1 MTLGR
6 LQQDLPFSPVSRATI
21 QDHVYGKLRDL
32 ILNGAIEP
40 GRTVT
45 VQSLSEAF
53 GCSAMPVREAM
64 HRLVA
69 EKALTVVAGRS
80 VGIPSLTLDRLEDL
94 RRVRVEVEGM
104 AAAWAAGGLSPDVLE
119 HLDDLIAEMER
130 AKTERDRA
138 RYVPANRDFHF
149 TIYRAAGSDA
159 LLAII
164 ESLWLQIGPY
174 FNILNTTE
182 NWGSANLEHK
192 AMRQALAR
200 NDGEAVREAL
210 RADIDGAANALNL
223 VLTHPE
229 AVPTK
234 TGMSAG
240 ARRGPPRRR
249 LSPSSLS
256 SRASR

>member
-1 MTLGR
+1 MTVVR
-6 LQQDLPFSPVSRATI
+6 LQQGLPFSPVSRATI

-69 EKALTVVAGRS
+69 EKALDVVAGRS
-80 VGIPSLTLDRLEDL
+80 VGIPRLTLDRLEDL
-94 RRVRVEVEGM
+94 RRVRAEVEGM
-104 AAAWAAGGLSPDVLE
+104 AAAWAAASLPEAALD
-119 HLDDLIAEMER
+119 HLDRLIAEMDG
-130 AKTERDRA
+130 AKADRDRA

-149 TIYRAAGSDA
+149 TIYRAAGSET

-174 FNILNTTE
+174 FNVLNTTG
-182 NWGSANLEHK
+182 NWGSANREHK
-192 AMRQALAR
+192 AMRDALAR
-200 NDGEAVREAL
+200 RDGAAVRAAL
-210 RADIDGAANALNL
+210 VADIDGAASALVA
-223 VLTHPE
+223 VLTRPE
-229 AVPTK
+229 AASPP
-234 TGMSAG
+234 
-240 ARRGPPRRR
+240 ARRARR
-249 LSPSSLS
+249 
-256 SRASR
+256 

>member
-1 MTLGR
+1 MIVVR
-6 LQQDLPFSPVSRATI
+6 LQPDLPVSPVSRATI

-80 VGIPSLTLDRLEDL
+80 VGIPGLTLDRLEDL
-94 RRVRVEVEGM
+94 RRVRAEVEGM
-104 AAAWAAGGLSPDVLE
+104 AAAWAAASLSEAALA
-119 HLDDLIAEMER
+119 HLDGLIAEMDG
-130 AKTERDRA
+130 AKADRDRD
-138 RYVPANRDFHF
+138 RFVPANRDFHF
-149 TIYRAAGSDA
+149 TIYRATGSET

-174 FNILNTTE
+174 FNILDTTD
-182 NWGSANLEHK
+182 NWGSANLAHK
-192 AMRQALAR
+192 AMREALAR
-200 NDGEAVREAL
+200 RDGAALREAL
-210 RADIDGAANALNL
+210 VADIDAAAAALAL
-223 VLTHPE
+223 VLARPEPE
-229 AVPTK
+229 AP
-234 TGMSAG
+234 A
-240 ARRGPPRRR
+240 ARRARRPAR
-249 LSPSSLS
+249 
-256 SRASR
+256 RAPAR

>member
-1 MTLGR
+1 MTLVR
-6 LQQDLPFSPVSRATI
+6 VPLEPPVSPVSRATI
-21 QDHVYGKLRDL
+21 QDHVYGRLRDL
-32 ILNGAIEP
+32 ILNGVIEP

-94 RRVRVEVEGM
+94 RRVRAEVEGM
-104 AAAWAAGGLSPDVLE
+104 AGAWAAASLPEAALA
-119 HLDDLIAEMER
+119 HLDGLIAEMDG
-130 AKTERDRA
+130 AKADRDRA

-149 TIYRAAGSDA
+149 TIYRAAGSDT

-174 FNILNTTE
+174 FNILNTTD

-192 AMRQALAR
+192 AMRGALAR
-200 NDGEAVREAL
+200 RDGQAVRDAL
-210 RADIDGAANALNL
+210 VADIDGAAEALAL
-223 VLTHPE
+223 VLSRPE
-229 AVPTK
+229 PLAAP
-234 TGMSAG
+234 
-240 ARRGPPRRR
+240 ARRDKRPARRAKAR
-249 LSPSSLS
+249 
-256 SRASR
+256 

>member
-1 MTLGR
+1 MTVVR
-6 LQQDLPFSPVSRATI
+6 LQQGLPFSPVSRATI
-21 QDHVYGKLRDL
+21 QDHVYGKLRES

-80 VGIPSLTLDRLEDL
+80 VGIPHLTPDRLEDL
-94 RRVRVEVEGM
+94 RRVRAEVEGM
-104 AAAWAAGGLSPDVLE
+104 AAAWAASSLPDEALG
-119 HLDDLIAEMER
+119 HLDALIAEMDG
-130 AKTERDRA
+130 AKAERDRA

-149 TIYRAAGSDA
+149 TIYRAAGSET

-174 FNILNTTE
+174 FNILNATE
-182 NWGSANLEHK
+182 NWSSANLEHK
-192 AMRQALAR
+192 AMRSALAR
-200 NDGEAVREAL
+200 RDGAAVRAAL
-210 RADIDGAANALNL
+210 VADIDGAAEALGL
-223 VLTHPE
+223 VLTRPDPI
-229 AVPTK
+229 AAT
-234 TGMSAG
+234 S
-240 ARRGPPRRR
+240 RRSKR
-249 LSPSSLS
+249 LP
-256 SRASR
+256 

>member
-1 MTLGR
+1 MTVVR
-6 LQQDLPFSPVSRATI
+6 LQQGLPFSPVSRATI

-69 EKALTVVAGRS
+69 EKALDVVAGRS
-80 VGIPSLTLDRLEDL
+80 VGIPRLTLDRLEDL
-94 RRVRVEVEGM
+94 RRVRAEVEGM
-104 AAAWAAGGLSPDVLE
+104 AAAWAAASLPEATLV
-119 HLDDLIAEMER
+119 HLDALIAEMDG
-130 AKTERDRA
+130 AKADRDRA

-149 TIYRAAGSDA
+149 TVYRAAGSDT

-174 FNILNTTE
+174 FNILNTTD

-192 AMRQALAR
+192 AMREALAR
-200 NDGEAVREAL
+200 RDGAAVREAL
-210 RADIDGAANALNL
+210 VADIDGAAEALAS
-223 VLTHPE
+223 VLSRPE
-229 AVPTK
+229 PAAAPARRQ
-234 TGMSAG
+234 GRP
-240 ARRGPPRRR
+240 ARRGAAR
-249 LSPSSLS
+249 
-256 SRASR
+256 

>member
-1 MTLGR
+1 MTLTR

-21 QDHVYGKLRDL
+21 QDNVYGKLREL

-45 VQSLSEAF
+45 VQSLAEAF

-80 VGIPSLTLDRLEDL
+80 VGIPRLTLDRLEDL
-94 RRVRVEVEGM
+94 RRVRVEVEGT
-104 AAAWAAGGLSPDVLE
+104 AVTWAARRMPSDTLD
-119 HLDDLIAEMER
+119 HLDDLITEMDH
-130 AKTERDRA
+130 AKAERDRA

-149 TIYRAAGSDA
+149 TVYRAAESDA

-174 FNILNTTE
+174 FNILNTTD

-192 AMRQALAR
+192 AMREALAR
-200 NDGEAVREAL
+200 RDGRAVRKAL
-210 RADIDGAANALNL
+210 QADIDGAAAALIN
-223 VLTHPE
+223 VLERPE
-229 AVPTK
+229 PTP
-234 TGMSAG
+234 SG
-240 ARRGPPRRR
+240 AHER
-249 LSPSSLS
+249 
-256 SRASR
+256 

>member
-1 MTLGR
+1 MTVVHPR
-6 LQQDLPFSPVSRATI
+6 QDPPVSPVSRATI
-21 QDHVYGKLRDL
+21 QDHVYGRLRDL

-40 GRTVT
+40 GRIVT

-80 VGIPSLTLDRLEDL
+80 VGIPGLTLDRLEDL
-94 RRVRVEVEGM
+94 RRVRAEVEGL
-104 AAAWAAGGLSPDVLE
+104 AAAWAAASLSEAALA
-119 HLDDLIAEMER
+119 HLDGLIAEMDG
-130 AKTERDRA
+130 AKADRDRA

-149 TIYRAAGSDA
+149 TIYRAAGSET

-174 FNILNTTE
+174 FNILNTTD

-192 AMRQALAR
+192 AMREALAR
-200 NDGEAVREAL
+200 RDGPAVREAL
-210 RADIDGAANALNL
+210 LADIDGAAAALAL
-223 VLTHPE
+223 VLARPE
-229 AVPTK
+229 PLAAPVRRHK
-234 TGMSAG
+234 RQARG
-240 ARRGPPRRR
+240 ATAR
-249 LSPSSLS
+249 
-256 SRASR
+256 

>member
-1 MTLGR
+1 MTLAR
-6 LQQDLPFSPVSRATI
+6 LPQELPFSPVSRATI
-21 QDHVYGKLRDL
+21 QDHVYGRLREL

-94 RRVRVEVEGM
+94 RRVRVEVEGT
-104 AAAWAAGGLSPDVLE
+104 AATWAANDFPSDTLD
-119 HLDDLIAEMER
+119 HLDGLIVEMDR
-130 AKTERDRA
+130 AKAERDRA

-149 TIYRAAGSDA
+149 TVYRAAGSDT

-174 FNILNTTE
+174 FNILNLTD

-192 AMRQALAR
+192 AMRDALAR
-200 NDGEAVREAL
+200 RDGGAVRQALQADINGAATALTEAL
-210 RADIDGAANALNL
+210 VRPEPTAKLAGRAKRSGRSASQGWERPCGA
-223 VLTHPE
+223 
-229 AVPTK
+229 
-234 TGMSAG
+234 
-240 ARRGPPRRR
+240 
-249 LSPSSLS
+249 
-256 SRASR
+256 